1 MFKKFVTLIFILAGA
16 DSYGQK
22 TLHMTVSNNGDAR
35 ERSIVKF
42 PYHVNANKNTLQL
55 IDQKTR
61 AAYPVQVLPNGEA
74 FSIIDI
80 GGDESRSF
88 DLKSGSKKTTAVN
101 IKPGQTELQI
111 LVQGRQVIS
120 IQNGEANLPEGV
132 DTVYRRGGYVHPV
145 LSPGGLQITDDYPS
159 DHRHHHG
166 IWSAWTKTQ
175 FRERNPDFWNVGGN
189 TGAVYFKG
197 FDKIAA
203 GPVLAAVTVKNSFV
217 DKTATPY
224 TEVLNEDFELKVF
237 NIVGGEKPYY
247 LFDVELRQECATEDP
262 LQLLNHIYGGIAFR
276 GNEKWNGKDNA
287 NFLTSGG
294 KGREAGNA
302 TNADWVRISGL
313 VGDKITGVTILSHP
327 ENFRAPQPLRIHPKE
342 PYISF
347 APSQAGEFSIKPG
360 KEYVA
365 RYRFVVYDGAPDTEF
380 IERMWYDYSN
390 PLEVKISEI
399 YENE

>member
-1 MFKKFVTLIFILAGA
+1 MFKKFVTIIFILTGA

-22 TLHMTVSNNGDAR
+22 TLRMTVSNSGDAR

-42 PYHVNANKNTLQL
+42 PYHVNANKKTLQL
-55 IDQKTR
+55 VDQKTK
-61 AAYPVQVLPNGEA
+61 ATYPVQILPSGEA
-74 FSIIDI
+74 FSILDI
-80 GGDESRSF
+80 GANESRGF
-88 DLKSGSKKTTAVN
+88 DLKSGSGKTSTVN
-101 IKPGQTELQI
+101 IKPGRTELQI
-111 LVQGRQVIS
+111 LVHGRQVIG

-132 DTVYRRGGYVHPV
+132 DTVFRRGGYVHPV
-145 LSPGGLQITDDYPS
+145 LSPGGLKITDDYPS

-197 FDKIAA
+197 FDKIAT
-203 GPVLAAVTVKNSFV
+203 GPVLAAITVKNGFV
-217 DKTATPY
+217 DKTAIPY
-224 TEVLNEDFELKVF
+224 TEVLDEDFSVKVF
-237 NIVGGEKPYY
+237 NIVGGDKPYY
-247 LFDVELRQECATEDP
+247 LFDVELRQKCATEDP
-262 LQLLNHIYGGIAFR
+262 LKLLNHIYGGIAFR
-276 GNEKWNGKDNA
+276 GNEKWNGKENA

-294 KGREAGNA
+294 KSREAGNA
-302 TNADWVRISGL
+302 TTADWVRISGL
-313 VGDKITGVTILSHP
+313 VDDKITGVTILSHP

-365 RYRFVVYDGAPDTEF
+365 RYRFIVYDGAPDTEF

-390 PLEVKISEI
+390 PLEVKITEI
-399 YENE
+399 YENK